1 MYLFTINQ
9 YILVGQVCYRW
20 YKHSRFNSEM
30 FGAGLYYWKFD
41 STSYW
46 QLSKAEGNIRFFLSE
61 NPNENG
67 NANGKGEFGRSTE
80 KYGFYVN
87 RMLAC
92 SDDQRS
98 LPDSV

>member
-46 QLSKAEGNIRFFLSE
+46 QLSKAEGNIRFFYQKIRMKTE
-61 NPNENG
+61 TQMG
-67 NANGKGEFGRSTE
+67 RANLADPLKSTD
-80 KYGFYVN
+80 F
-87 RMLAC
+87 M
-92 SDDQRS
+92 
-98 LPDSV
+98 